1 MIVIDNRFLVPAV
14 LIVTVAVAIA
24 GGFAIR
30 QVECSILNHVEGG
43 ASCTALGVRHD

>member
-1 MIVIDNRFLVPAV
+1 MQIMTSYIAV

-24 GGFAIR
+24 GGAAIR